1 MDATSLGGGQEGAE
15 VGRGAE
21 ENVWLEGKKELAKGG
36 WAWKRRSS
44 KVVAYIFN
52 RSLNL

>member
-36 WAWKRRSS
+36 WLGRGGAVKLLL
-44 KVVAYIFN
+44 I
-52 RSLNL
+52 SLTGH